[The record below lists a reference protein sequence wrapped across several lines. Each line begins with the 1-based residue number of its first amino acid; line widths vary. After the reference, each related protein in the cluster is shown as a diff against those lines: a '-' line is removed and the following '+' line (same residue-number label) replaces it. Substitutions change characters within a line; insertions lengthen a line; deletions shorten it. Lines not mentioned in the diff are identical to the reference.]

1 MHKIAFHSNQLSIR
15 GTEVALYDYAYYFE
29 KILKGKAYIISDK
42 NKDLATLEK
51 FENQFE
57 VFLYES
63 FDEVAGYLEK
73 NEIKHIYY
81 HKAGFRDGKVIPQV
95 SNLVHVVF
103 KVNEPHGQYYTF
115 ISKWLARTVTNS
127 DSNYIPY
134 IVTLP
139 EVTEDYRD
147 VLNIPKDAIVIGRHG
162 GFDQFDITFAQEAVY
177 EIVSSYPNIYFVF
190 LNTKQFC
197 EEHPNVIHLEPTW
210 DLEKKTGYI
219 NTCDA
224 MLHARSG
231 GESFGLAVA
240 EFLHQDKPVISCPL
254 PLTDTDANHVEMLG
268 GLGKWYTNKEECIQQ
283 ILSIEHKDHK
293 GVYRELVKEF
303 TPENVM
309 ERFKNI
315 FNI

>member
-42 NKDLATLEK
+42 GKDLATLEK

-63 FDEVAGYLEK
+63 FDEVAGYLHK
-73 NEIKHIYY
+73 NGIKHIYY
-81 HKAGFRDGKVIPQV
+81 HKAGFADGKIVPEV

-127 DSNYIPY
+127 ESNYVPY
-134 IVTLP
+134 IVRLP

-177 EIVSSYPNIYFVF
+177 EIVRSYPNIYFVF

-197 EEHPNVIHLEPTW
+197 EEHPNIIHLEPTW

-254 PLTDTDANHVEMLG
+254 PLTDTDANHIEMLG
-268 GLGKWYTNKEECIQQ
+268 DLGKWYTSKEECIQQ

-293 GVYRELVKEF
+293 GVYRELVKQF

-309 ERFKNI
+309 ERFKNT

>member
-1 MHKIAFHSNQLSIR
+1 MNKIAFHSEQLGIR

-42 NKDLATLEK
+42 NKDLAALEK

-63 FDEVAGYLEK
+63 FGEVAGYLEK
-73 NEIKHIYY
+73 NDIKHIYY
-81 HKAGFRDGKVIPQV
+81 LKAGFMDGKIVSGV

-103 KVNEPHGQYYTF
+103 KINKPHGEVYSF
-115 ISKWLARTVTNS
+115 ISKWLAKTVTNS
-127 DSNYIPY
+127 DNNYVPF

-139 EVTEDYRD
+139 EVTKNYRD
-147 VLNIPKDAIVIGRHG
+147 VLNIPEDAIVIGRHG
-162 GFDQFDITFAQEAVY
+162 GFDQFDITFAHEAVC
-177 EIVSSYPNIYFVF
+177 EIVSKYSNIYFVF

-197 EEHPNVIHLEPTW
+197 EEHPNIIHIEPTW
-210 DLEKKTGYI
+210 DLEKKAGYI

-231 GESFGLAVA
+231 GESFGLSIA

-254 PLTDTDANHVEMLG
+254 PLTDTDANHIEMLG
-268 GLGKWYTNKEECIQQ
+268 KLGKWYTNKQECVEQ
-283 ILSIEHKDHK
+283 ILSIERKDHK
-293 GVYRELVKEF
+293 GVYKELVKEF

-309 ERFKNI
+309 ERFKRI
-315 FNI
+315 FAL